1 MSEPHFNARELD
13 FLKSLPLPKSGL
25 LMQVNCGAGE
35 VLSQFH
41 ALYPGLDLEGI
52 EPSAALREAFA
63 QSSDSSFSACLW
75 KEEYQ
80 EEAGSYDVICLS
92 QKEACDLRKV
102 SRLRKELDHYWPLL
116 SEGGCLLI
124 EVSFVDDTS
133 SPPLDWEADRVPWLE
148 KNLQLIDLGRML
160 INWFPVP
167 EKERGI
173 LALQKGGL
181 R

>member
-1 MSEPHFNARELD
+1 MSKSYFNARELD

-35 VLSQFH
+35 GLSQFH
-41 ALYPGLDLEGI
+41 TLCPGLDLEGI

-63 QSSDSSFSACLW
+63 QSSDTSFSVCLW

-92 QKEACDLRKV
+92 QKEACDLREV

-116 SEGGCLLI
+116 AEGGCLLI
-124 EVSFVDDTS
+124 EASFVGDTS
-133 SPPLDWEADRVPWLE
+133 SPSLDGEADRVPWLE
-148 KNLQLIDLGRML
+148 KNLKLIELGKMV
-160 INWFPVP
+160 ITWFPVL
-167 EKERGI
+167 ERERGI
-173 LALQKGGL
+173 LALQKGGP